1 MHIYTLYI
9 HVRPHDTFNTQP
21 ASYQFRR
28 GPCDACAA
36 DHVIN
41 SSRPSA
47 SVFSSPAFNY
57 YAQCARRGG
66 GRRPGNEANFY
77 CVLRC
82 ACGGRPENANEA
94 ISEHN
99 EYFPGGGPGAMTRPT
114 ISTRCWKRL
123 PMLYATAFLALLP
136 CRSYLQSRR
145 TNPLIYTATV
155 STMSPRLILLHAHR
169 ITTNMLPLYN

>member
-9 HVRPHDTFNTQP
+9 HVRPHDTFNTQQ

-66 GRRPGNEANFY
+66 GRRPGNEATKLYVSIKTKTEYSNG
-77 CVLRC
+77 RD
-82 ACGGRPENANEA
+82 GGSAVRHLHDQRVRHRQQGSPLAVVQ
-94 ISEHN
+94 SQ
-99 EYFPGGGPGAMTRPT
+99 G
-114 ISTRCWKRL
+114 RL
-123 PMLYATAFLALLP
+123 PQAGKRYERALIVCLSVCSVSCLCISCLALVGYF
-136 CRSYLQSRR
+136 S
-145 TNPLIYTATV
+145 TATCFHC
-155 STMSPRLILLHAHR
+155 LHSCALF
-169 ITTNMLPLYN
+169 IFFQI